1 MMKSLRFF
9 SLSKENFGIS
19 LVPKQSTISKSVG
32 HTVEKNLH
40 VETLTLSSVEK
51 IVISKKI

>member
-1 MMKSLRFF
+1 MKSLRFF

-19 LVPKQSTISKSVG
+19 LVPKQSIISKSVG